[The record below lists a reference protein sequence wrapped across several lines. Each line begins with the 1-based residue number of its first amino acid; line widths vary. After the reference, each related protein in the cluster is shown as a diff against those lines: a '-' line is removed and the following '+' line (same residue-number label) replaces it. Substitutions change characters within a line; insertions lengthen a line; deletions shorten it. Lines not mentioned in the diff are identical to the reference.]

1 MTITRDS
8 TVLWLGIA
16 GAVVIYLGAS
26 PSPMTWVW
34 ADWMRFTAFAIGIV
48 SAKLAT
54 SPLPGTP
61 KDLGTVDM
69 SKRLPPAVVL
79 PFLLV
84 LTLSACVAPVSV
96 QTPEGKRA
104 WAAAQVVQ
112 RLGELQSAAIQAESG
127 GSLTLPQA
135 RVVVTFTVA
144 GAKTANAAAI
154 GWEKAVLVAFT
165 ETKAAL
171 PQAVWQSSPLTYT
184 LAILEG
190 ILLSLTNGMGP

>member
-1 MTITRDS
+1 MTITRES
-8 TVLWLGIA
+8 SVLWLGIA

-26 PSPMTWVW
+26 PSPMTWMW

-104 WAAAQVVQ
+104 WQANEVVTRIGAVQ
-112 RLGELQSAAIQAESG
+112 AMAIQAEATG
-127 GSLTLPQA
+127 GLTTAQA
-135 RVVVTFTVA
+135 RVIVTYCVA
-144 GAKTANAAAI
+144 SAKVAKTYPK
-154 GWEKAVLVAFT
+154 GWEQTLLVGFREMKTQVPPAVL
-165 ETKAAL
+165 
-171 PQAVWQSSPLTYT
+171 QSSPLTYT

-190 ILLSLTNGMGP
+190 MLTALAGGPQ